1 MSARSLKAEL
11 ASLSVPTGS
20 LFEKADLLAAVLAAR
35 ASPPTTEGPAEPKAP
50 GKTGEDGGYKE
61 VEVQKMGPPGGG
73 GAGKPGPGPGGGGGV
88 ADMLKNMGGMGGIE
102 DMLKNMGG
110 GGGGMGGMADML
122 KNMGGGVP
130 GGVPGA
136 GGGDMMGMAQKLMQ
150 NPKAM
155 ALVQK
160 AQGNPKVMQAVTECM
175 SNPAAFAKYQGDPE
189 IKELLD
195 ELRKIM

>member
-1 MSARSLKAEL
+1 
-11 ASLSVPTGS
+11 
-20 LFEKADLLAAVLAAR
+20 
-35 ASPPTTEGPAEPKAP
+35 
-50 GKTGEDGGYKE
+50 

-73 GAGKPGPGPGGGGGV
+73 GAGKPGAGPGGGGGM

-102 DMLKNMGG
+102 DMMKNMGG

-130 GGVPGA
+130 GGAPGA
-136 GGGDMMGMAQKLMQ
+136 GGGDVMGMAQKLMR
-150 NPKAM
+150 NPKAV

-160 AQGNPKVMQAVTECM
+160 AQGNPKVRPERERFNEQERVPPALTQPPHTTSPPQVMQAVTECM